1 MGGAYGTF
9 LATALVATRGAGAI
23 RAEQR
28 FFFWCAT
35 SAPEAV
41 GVDADAHAFGVSA
54 PGRAFFALQ
63 GVVAR
68 SRVWAAAEA

>member
-1 MGGAYGTF
+1 MAGADGTF
-9 LATALVATRGAGAI
+9 RAKALGAALGGWAI
-23 RAEQR
+23 RADLR

-41 GVDADAHAFGVSA
+41 GVDADAPAFGVSA

-68 SRVWAAAEA
+68 SRVRAAAEV